1 MKEKGGDRIYKWL
14 CVILNT
20 WLSYMSTSFRPEIII
35 IVFQQVSNVV
45 WVEWGWK
52 KNPLVFIFILVKWR
66 DIIIITYPWGEHSFK
81 WEWPFFFF
89 FNWAIAMATGNSF
102 NREWDRREG
111 KEKKGYQSI
120 YNMYMVTIN
129 SLFYMS
135 IEEIWIYAYLKLN
148 IIYRDRNNG
157 GSQNRCRVKEKRV
170 NCMLS

>member
-1 MKEKGGDRIYKWL
+1 VVVRDPQYLTLLHVHIISTGNHHHRF
-14 CVILNT
+14 
-20 WLSYMSTSFRPEIII
+20 STSVQCRLSRMRMKKKPSRLYFYLG
-35 IVFQQVSNVV
+35 QV
-45 WVEWGWK
+45 K
-52 KNPLVFIFILVKWR
+52 R
-66 DIIIITYPWGEHSFK
+66 QIITYPWGEHSFK

-129 SLFYMS
+129 GLFYMS